1 MSKNESV
8 KASLDF
14 YKGLIY
20 LIVTGIFA
28 VCGFF
33 ANNYKTAEIV
43 DLVFIIGALLILGMS
58 LIFSLKRHYKK
69 IKELEN
75 LKERK

>member
-43 DLVFIIGALLILGMS
+43 DLVHNWCFADFRYVFNLFVKKTLQKN
-58 LIFSLKRHYKK
+58 KRT
-69 IKELEN
+69 
-75 LKERK
+75 

>member
-20 LIVTGIFA
+20 LIITGIFA

-33 ANNYKTAEIV
+33 ANNYKTAEMT
-43 DLVFIIGALLILGMS
+43 DLFRN
-58 LIFSLKRHYKK
+58 FSS
-69 IKELEN
+69 ICF
-75 LKERK
+75 

>member
-8 KASLDF
+8 KASLDL

-20 LIVTGIFA
+20 LIITGIFA

-33 ANNYKTAEIV
+33 ANNYKTAESV
-43 DLVFIIGALLILGMS
+43 TQVPHVFGMQTEGWLLTCGTQIGNTTRCIIS
-58 LIFSLKRHYKK
+58 
-69 IKELEN
+69 
-75 LKERK
+75 

>member
-20 LIVTGIFA
+20 LIVMGIFA

>member
-20 LIVTGIFA
+20 LIITGILLF
-28 VCGFF
+28 
-33 ANNYKTAEIV
+33 V
-43 DLVFIIGALLILGMS
+43 DFLRIT
-58 LIFSLKRHYKK
+58 
-69 IKELEN
+69 IKQL
-75 LKERK
+75 R

>member
-20 LIVTGIFA
+20 LI
-28 VCGFF
+28 
-33 ANNYKTAEIV
+33 
-43 DLVFIIGALLILGMS
+43 IIGILLFVAFLRIT
-58 LIFSLKRHYKK
+58 
-69 IKELEN
+69 IKQL
-75 LKERK
+75 R